1 MDNDRVPLYAIS
13 SLIAIF
19 SLEAAFFIDAI
30 RDLYEV
36 CLVQMRDRSDRTV
49 SLIIQ
54 AFVIYT
60 FLQLLITYLGGERS
74 LLIILHGRPPIP
86 HPFPVNIFLRPMDVS
101 DPWTLLNLK
110 RGVLR
115 ESSPPRLGARREK
128 AQVDMRNHR
137 ICSDQATPRHRYRHS
152 QSHRYLSRRSLRR
165 RFRLH
170 LRLGRLQH
178 LHLSLALVRIAW
190 P

>member
-1 MDNDRVPLYAIS
+1 M
-13 SLIAIF
+13 IALF

-36 CLVQMRDRSDRTV
+36 SPHHGGYHQCTDK
-49 SLIIQ
+49 Q

-86 HPFPVNIFLRPMDVS
+86 HPFPINIFLRPMDVS

-115 ESSPPRLGARREK
+115 EASLCLFLHWRVLKLAEYVQIKPLLVVATVILKATGTYREGRF
-128 AQVDMRNHR
+128 AGDSGYTYISIVYNTS
-137 ICSDQATPRHRYRHS
+137 IC
-152 QSHRYLSRRSLRR
+152 
-165 RFRLH
+165 
-170 LRLGRLQH
+170 
-178 LHLSLALVRIAW
+178 LSL
-190 P
+190 